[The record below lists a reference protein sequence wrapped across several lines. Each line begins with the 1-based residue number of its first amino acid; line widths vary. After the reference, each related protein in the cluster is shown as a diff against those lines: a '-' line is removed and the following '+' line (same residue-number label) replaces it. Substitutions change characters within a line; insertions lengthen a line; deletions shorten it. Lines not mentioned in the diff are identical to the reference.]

1 MEIRIIQ
8 QGSSDYEQMI
18 ALRIT
23 ALLEPI
29 GVAASYIDR
38 EQEKED
44 ILIGLFE
51 NKVILGCCVL
61 TKNNNQILQLR
72 QMAVRPDKQGKRIG
86 ASILDFAEDVAKDL
100 NYSVLMMHARDPVID
115 FYKKCGYNIVG
126 EQFFEVGIGHHKME
140 KRLNRET

>member
-1 MEIRIIQ
+1 MEIMFIQ
-8 QGSSDYEQMI
+8 PGSSDYEQMI

-23 ALLEPI
+23 VLLEPI
-29 GVAASYIDR
+29 GVAAYYIDR

-44 ILIGLFE
+44 IFIGLFE
-51 NKVILGCCVL
+51 NKEILGCCVL
-61 TKNNNQILQLR
+61 TKNNNQTLQLR
-72 QMAVRPDKQGKRIG
+72 QMAVRPDKQGKKIG

-115 FYKKCGYNIVG
+115 FYKKCGYSLVG